1 MHELTLLLKR
11 LIGEMKPNKCLEEMS
26 KLKQA

>member
-11 LIGEMKPNKCLEEMS
+11 LIGEMKPNKLLEAMS
-26 KLKQA
+26 KLNQV